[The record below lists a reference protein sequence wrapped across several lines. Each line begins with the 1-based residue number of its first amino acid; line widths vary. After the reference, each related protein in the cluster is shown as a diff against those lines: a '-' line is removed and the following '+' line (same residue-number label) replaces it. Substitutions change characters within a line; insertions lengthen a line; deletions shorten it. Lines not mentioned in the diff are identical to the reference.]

1 MNASGNKSDSLT
13 SSSLRRLIRGA
24 RGHERLPKSRV
35 TADSIFE
42 AYQERRGRRR
52 DRIWQ
57 GGIAV
62 AVCLSLGYLGV
73 SVDRVVDRRS
83 SGESMDLMA
92 YSTAAQAVSPTIS
105 PTTHAAISEGSAS
118 SSGSPALAP
127 IKLEAVAQAL
137 ELEPSIEPLEPYARI
152 PEVVGARAIRLSQ
165 GTYRIGLP
173 QGESGLRVHTSGGEL
188 ELAAGVMTVAVAGD
202 RVDVVVES
210 GSAYWVRGD
219 EKVSVTAD
227 KGGAETPSG
236 EAPEQGADP
245 KVASAAQL
253 AALAEES
260 LGRGRRSVAICHLRQ
275 LVSRHPRSTEAG
287 RGLLDLGRLLR
298 AEGDSDGARC
308 AYQLYLDRYPRGG
321 MVAEVERA
329 RDRLG
334 EGPQCRGLRPR
345 T

>member
-1 MNASGNKSDSLT
+1 
-13 SSSLRRLIRGA
+13 
-24 RGHERLPKSRV
+24 
-35 TADSIFE
+35 
-42 AYQERRGRRR
+42 
-52 DRIWQ
+52 
-57 GGIAV
+57 
-62 AVCLSLGYLGV
+62 
-73 SVDRVVDRRS
+73 
-83 SGESMDLMA
+83 MDLMA
-92 YSTAAQAVSPTIS
+92 YSTAAQAVSSTLP
-105 PTTHAAISEGSAS
+105 PDDNVPGRSAS
-118 SSGSPALAP
+118 ASGSTGQAP
-127 IKLEAVAQAL
+127 LELEAIAQTL
-137 ELEPSIEPLEPYARI
+137 ELEPTIERLEPYART

-173 QGESGLRVHTSGGEL
+173 EGERGLRVHTNGGEL
-188 ELAAGVMTVAVAGD
+188 ELEAGVMTVAVAGD

-219 EKVSVTAD
+219 EKVSVTLD
-227 KGGAETPSG
+227 PSG
-236 EAPEQGADP
+236 EEAPSGDGPERGADAKAP
-245 KVASAAQL
+245 SAAQL

-260 LGRGRRSVAICHLRQ
+260 LGRGRRSVAIRHLRQ

-345 T
+345 K